1 MKKWTV
7 LLLVGMVLLA
17 GCGGGQ
23 AVESEPTEAAA
34 EAAGLT
40 DGKVIAEGAIEP
52 ARWSEVQFEVG
63 GTVAEVLVTP
73 GEAVA
78 AGDVLV
84 RLDATDAELAVQ
96 EAQAAV
102 AAALAEVALAQAG
115 PRAEEVAA
123 TEADLAAAQAA
134 LARAAAQRDQVTG
147 GSVEAEIAQAEAEVT
162 AAQQAQILARDTRD
176 DVRRE
181 TDDEKAKQDVDYQL
195 YAAEEALAAAQAKV
209 AALREI
215 ADDKV
220 REAQAGVWSASAQEE
235 VAQAELA
242 LLQAGSAAWEVE
254 QAAGG
259 VLQAEAV
266 LAEAEVALGR
276 TEVVAPFDGVVTKVE
291 VEVGDTVTP
300 GEVVLVVAALDR
312 LEVHTVDLTELDVAD
327 VAVEQRALVT
337 VDALPGE
344 EFTGVVREIALQA
357 GDYRGDVVYA
367 VTVALEEPAPE
378 LRWGMTALVE
388 IEAD

>member
-134 LARAAAQRDQVTG
+134 LARAAAQQDQVTG

-254 QAAGG
+254 QAAAG

-344 EFTGVVREIALQA
+344 EFAGVVREIALRA